1 MCNAYEQDQ
10 GDLPVSFSEVR
21 IKLKMPDDGDGGER
35 PREAYPRL
43 KGKFLRRAA
52 DDSAGLYDLEEV
64 HGRFGLVDED
74 AVILP
79 HSDSKTPAYNN
90 ARSETVARTWPFK
103 LAYRR
108 RCLVPMDAVI
118 EWFGAKDK
126 GKRTR
131 ARVWRQDGE
140 PLIVAGLWTYSPRLL
155 TGALH
160 SYCVLTTEPGGDIQG
175 LHERQPVILEADEW
189 RTWLDPDADPT
200 PLFRKRPAG
209 LLAWA
214 PAPVTRPPRTPAE
227 GDLFA

>member
-10 GDLPVSFSEVR
+10 GDLPLSFSEVR
-21 IKLKMPDDGDGGER
+21 IKLKMPDDGDGDER

-52 DDSAGLYDLEEV
+52 GEPAALYDLEEV

-79 HSDSKTPAYNN
+79 PGDHKTPAYNN

-108 RCLVPMDAVI
+108 RCIVPMDAVI
-118 EWFGAKDK
+118 EWFGPK

-140 PLIVAGLWTYSPRLL
+140 PLIIAGLWNYSPRLIA
-155 TGALH
+155 GALH
-160 SYCVLTTEPGGDIQG
+160 SYCVLTTEPGGDIQD

-214 PAPVTRPPRTPAE
+214 PAPLTKPPRAPAA
-227 GDLFA
+227 GDLFI